1 MSRRAC
7 VVGPLLAAIL
17 AGALSGCAVPA
28 APTGTG
34 GSSRGAVTNGAAE
47 GTAEVSGGVQRI
59 SVDLSQGVY
68 DPAVIHAK
76 AGVPLEI
83 TFGPGQGCTSAILI
97 KQFGVNQDITQ
108 GAVIDL
114 PAMKPGE
121 YEFSCGMEMVFGKIV
136 VR

>member
-1 MSRRAC
+1 MKSRTAMALT
-7 VVGPLLAAIL
+7 VLALIA
-17 AGALSGCAVPA
+17 
-28 APTGTG
+28 
-34 GSSRGAVTNGAAE
+34 AVTAGCTAAGGVPGAKVPSNVPDGSPA
-47 GTAEVSGGVQRI
+47 GTARVEGAVQRI
-59 SVDLSQGVY
+59 SVDVSQGYYV
-68 DPAVIHAK
+68 PTIIEAK

-97 KQFGVNQDITQ
+97 KQFGVNQDITK
-108 GAVIDL
+108 GAVIEL